1 MYRALIISVPST
13 IGLVSLVL
21 LFGAAAGYAIVAR
34 KIITQARSL
43 KQSNLISNEY
53 LDNNL
58 DTNKLLSA
66 A

>member
-1 MYRALIISVPST
+1 MYRTVIISVPST

-21 LFGAAAGYAIVAR
+21 LFGAAAGYVIVAK
-34 KIITQARSL
+34 KIIIQARSL
-43 KQSNLISNEY
+43 KESNLISNEY